1 MLSYRATLDV
11 PASTVRTISAWL
23 AAHRNAHDIR
33 PGQRAATSWVQAVL
47 ALRWL
52 IEATSMRTLARDSGI
67 SLATAYRYLHE
78 ALEVIAQGA
87 PSLSEVIERMQQ
99 AGEPFSCLDGTLIR
113 TDRVAARDPDT
124 GYHMWY
130 ARVAQGLRGQCPGAH

>member
-52 IEATSMRTLARDSGI
+52 IEATDLKALARDSGI

-99 AGEPFSCLDGTLIR
+99 AGEPFLCLDGTLIR